1 MSHGWRNPRKLRL
14 RASTEA
20 SELRFSSTL
29 FYTFQHLDHTAK
41 RFVISNLG
49 IRNTLRK
56 HTVRVSRL
64 FSTTFN
70 ATLVKSGHLDRLES
84 AMHAMQATE
93 AKARSAGLLRK
104 VERGQSVVGTR
115 HGEAIANVIPARAGE
130 RADRKQR
137 VARFRRRREEWQPFA
152 TSIDDILLARHQGHR
167 C

>member
-1 MSHGWRNPRKLRL
+1 MFGLLRL
-14 RASTEA
+14 GELLRLQASSMA
-20 SELRFSSTL
+20 SVA
-29 FYTFQHLDHTAK
+29 LDKPGRGSLQHTA
-41 RFVISNLG
+41 S
-49 IRNTLRK
+49 
-56 HTVRVSRL
+56 
-64 FSTTFN
+64 
-70 ATLVKSGHLDRLES
+70 ATRSKFAWGSEPAASAMRGTIKSGHLDRLES